1 MSSRSGDLVLCVNV
15 VVSIVSCSCFACLQ
29 ELLNISRLAGSNAA
43 GQNHP
48 LTDLSALHALQ
59 LSNEVQL
66 FSCLAY
72 LPYSNTSSTE
82 DGCSLAASFFQE
94 LRTWRQDEHLFLF
107 LSL

>member
-72 LPYSNTSSTE
+72 LQPFWAFPRCHPTLETSAQRGVAVH
-82 DGCSLAASFFQE
+82 DVVFCL
-94 LRTWRQDEHLFLF
+94 
-107 LSL
+107 